1 MWIRASL
8 ILGLA
13 LLFTAKWKDWSVRE
27 VQSRRDCRDRSI
39 FLGDETVL
47 SFYMENRKILP
58 LPWIQWEM
66 DWPEGLEE
74 RDNAGRERLVV
85 TSSLLPFQR
94 LKRRVRVQA
103 KKRGYYVFKETR
115 ISIGDLLGLV
125 KGELVDSQF
134 DALSVYP
141 QVEPLESLLPLA
153 AFPQGNVSV
162 RRWILPDAFQPI
174 GARSYVPGDPIRN
187 MDWKATARRGSL
199 MVREFGYTAEPRLSI
214 LLHMGEDFRQLAKP
228 ADRER
233 LIAFAASLGVHA
245 LDEKIPLAFSTN
257 AFLRAKDPCA
267 EEVPVWH
274 ADRGRLILEKAA
286 RIADQVEFDFQP
298 FLERQILN
306 LQADTTLL
314 VVAASLT
321 AASLQMIQQAKME
334 GKSIQL
340 ALLEGSNA
348 GDDAMMIP
356 RKEGGMHGC

>member
-1 MWIRASL
+1 MWIRAGL

-115 ISIGDLLGLV
+115 ISIGDLLGLA

-228 ADRER
+228 DDRGAADRLCR
-233 LIAFAASLGVHA
+233 QPWGSCPRRKDSPCLCNQCLFKGQRPLCGICSGLACGSRPFDLG
-245 LDEKIPLAFSTN
+245 
-257 AFLRAKDPCA
+257 
-267 EEVPVWH
+267 
-274 ADRGRLILEKAA
+274 
-286 RIADQVEFDFQP
+286 
-298 FLERQILN
+298 
-306 LQADTTLL
+306 
-314 VVAASLT
+314 
-321 AASLQMIQQAKME
+321 
-334 GKSIQL
+334 
-340 ALLEGSNA
+340 
-348 GDDAMMIP
+348 
-356 RKEGGMHGC
+356 EGGADCRSGGV